1 MRVVVEKLTTLELA
15 RRACA
20 STTGKDSSTI
30 TLARLYQCEHSPM
43 RTQLFWIEM
52 QDIPTFVSVHFVRHK
67 VGVEHYVKSNREDRN
82 GDAQASRWTP
92 VTHCMLANAQAIV
105 NMARKRLCH
114 QASKQTL
121 HVMAMIRYEM
131 RTVDPDLSEF
141 MMPECLYRGNVCHE
155 LKPCGKQP
163 GVEVAK

>member
-1 MRVVVEKLTTLELA
+1 MRVVVEKITTLDLA

-20 STTGKDSSTI
+20 FTTGAMFSNINLD
-30 TLARLYQCEHSPM
+30 RLYSCEHSPM
-43 RTQLFWIEM
+43 RTQLFWVEM
-52 QDIPTFVSVHFVRHK
+52 HDIPTFVSVHFVRHK
-67 VGVEHYVKSNREDRN
+67 IGVEHYVKSNRVDRGGD
-82 GDAQASRWTP
+82 GDACRTTP
-92 VTHCMLANAQAIV
+92 VDHAMLCNAQSLI
-105 NMARKRLCH
+105 NMARKRLCYK
-114 QASKQTL
+114 ASKETV
-121 HVMAMIRYEM
+121 HVMALIRYEM